1 MPSTPLP
8 LAGIRVLDLSRVLA
22 GPYCGLLLSL
32 LGAEVIKVE
41 DKNGD
46 ESRQWPPIERDMGT
60 PYLALN
66 LNKKGI
72 VVDLKSEAGKQI
84 IRDLVG
90 QVDILIENFKTGT
103 METFGLDFES
113 LKELNPRLIYVSIS
127 AFGRE
132 GPRAKDLGY
141 EALMQAY
148 SGPMSMTGLPGGEPV
163 RCGVSFLDMSTGGF
177 SALAAMTA
185 LYQRERTGQGAKIEA
200 SLLQS
205 ALGLMTYQVA
215 SFLQDGVVQ
224 GKLGSAHPMV
234 VPYQGYRTADG
245 YIFIASANQNL
256 FERFCRALGLEE
268 LIADPRYQN
277 NAARVKHREELLER
291 LFQAVGAIKT
301 DDLMTRLEEAGVPC
315 TRINDMRELM
325 QDGQVDALGALLNIQ
340 DPDYGPLRLVGLPF
354 FLNGAGNDGARR
366 APRLGEH
373 TTEILEG
380 LGYDAPRIASLF
392 EENVVAGV

>member
-8 LAGIRVLDLSRVLA
+8 LAGIRVLDMSRVLA

-41 DKNGD
+41 DKSGD

-66 LNKKGI
+66 LNKRGI

-84 IRDLVG
+84 IRDLAG

-103 METFGLDFES
+103 MENFGLGFES
-113 LKELNPRLIYVSIS
+113 LKELNSRLIYVSIS

-132 GPRAKDLGY
+132 GPRANDLGY

-215 SFLQDGVVQ
+215 SFLKDGVVQ

-234 VPYQGYRTADG
+234 VPYQGYATADG
-245 YIFIASANQNL
+245 HIFIASANQNL
-256 FERFCRALGLEE
+256 FERFCRALGHEE

-277 NAARVKHREELLER
+277 NAARVKHREELLET
-291 LFQAVGAIKT
+291 LYGAVGAIKT

-315 TRINDMRELM
+315 TRINDMRDLM
-325 QDGQVDALGALLNIQ
+325 EDGQVDALGALLNIE

-354 FLNGAGNDGARR
+354 FINGARKDGARR

-373 TTEILEG
+373 TTEILQG
-380 LGYDAPRIASLF
+380 LGYDAPRITSLF
-392 EENVVAGV
+392 EENVVAGD